1 MIFWR
6 WWGKKGQYI
15 APIQCFTN
23 FYTERLH
30 SSTKQ
35 WRMTRTTN
43 NIHEEWQKPH
53 IASSMCRWHMCVKQ
67 RLASNVRRMY
77 ACMCVFRFIWN
88 LCYWNGEISFL
99 YIIHCCR
106 CEICVLIRQGS
117 HSRNAIAIEIN
128 IMKWNALVKT
138 FKRSFQLFCWKRI
151 QMFILSLLFLL
162 HNLI

>member
-88 LCYWNGEISFL
+88 LCYWNGEISFFVYHPL
-99 YIIHCCR
+99 LSLWNMCFDST
-106 CEICVLIRQGS
+106 G
-117 HSRNAIAIEIN
+117 IAFSERYCN
-128 IMKWNALVKT
+128 WN
-138 FKRSFQLFCWKRI
+138 QYHEMKRI
-151 QMFILSLLFLL
+151 S
-162 HNLI
+162 